1 MNSGACMNLFTLF
14 QQRMP
19 LGCLM
24 MILSQKR
31 LWNIVKMLRLVLM
44 YQVCKSKVQTVVVQK
59 ITSKN
64 SNHFFQTL
72 LHSKDIFL
80 QTSRWCCNVCTSSH
94 SSLDLEKNGMYCKQ
108 KRKRVF
114 TILVAFVL
122 EFIIVLLKKIQ
133 SLWFVIYNDYVS
145 NP

>member
-31 LWNIVKMLRLVLM
+31 LWNKVKMLRLVLM

-64 SNHFFQTL
+64 SNRFFQTL

-80 QTSRWCCNVCTSSH
+80 QTSRWCCNVCTSSY
-94 SSLDLEKNGMYCKQ
+94 SSLDLEKKCHVLQTKKKKGLHNFGGICFRIYSS
-108 KRKRVF
+108 
-114 TILVAFVL
+114 TIEENLVTLVRYL
-122 EFIIVLLKKIQ
+122 Q
-133 SLWFVIYNDYVS
+133 
-145 NP
+145 